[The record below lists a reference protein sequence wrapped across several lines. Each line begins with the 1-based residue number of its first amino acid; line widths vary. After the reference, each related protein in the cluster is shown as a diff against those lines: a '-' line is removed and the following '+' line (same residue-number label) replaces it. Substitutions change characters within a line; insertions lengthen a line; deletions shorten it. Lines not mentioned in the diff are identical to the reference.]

1 MPDQVL
7 RTARLSLEPL
17 EVRHAALL
25 LDVLSAPEIYEHLD
39 EDPPADLAALEARY
53 RRLETRRSPDGRQE
67 WLNWAVRVEATG
79 EHAGYVQATVEDGA
93 AEVAYVLGPAWW
105 GRGLATEAVTVMCAH
120 LAVDHAVARLTAHVA
135 PANRASRSLL
145 ERLGFSFVRRT
156 ADGDLLL
163 ARAVERPG

>member
-1 MPDQVL
+1 VPDQVL
-7 RTARLSLEPL
+7 RTARLTLEPL
-17 EVRHAALL
+17 EARHAALL
-25 LDVLSAPEIYEHLD
+25 LDVLSAPEIYVHLD
-39 EDPPADLAALEARY
+39 EEPPADLAALEARY

-67 WLNWAVRVEATG
+67 WLNWVVRVDGTG

-120 LAVDHAVARLTAHVA
+120 LAVDHAVTRLTAHVA
-135 PANRASRSLL
+135 PGNRASRALL

-156 ADGDLLL
+156 ADGDLFLE
-163 ARAVERPG
+163 RSVERPT